1 MIPSHSGGGGSL
13 SVSSEHTE
21 PVLAVKRI
29 IASYDGVK
37 ALHGID
43 LEIAASEFVALL
55 GLNGAGKTTLFHLLS
70 GLRVP
75 DAGAI
80 TINGSD
86 MRRDPIS
93 GLRRMGVVFQE
104 PTLDLDLSVEANLRF
119 HTGLHG
125 MSRTMAAQRI
135 TEELDRVGLS
145 ESARTIARRL
155 SGGNRRRVEVARALL
170 HEPNL
175 LLLDEPTQG
184 LDPAMRHELLTY
196 AVDLCRRRSVS
207 ILWATHLVEET
218 EQAHRVVVLNRGRVI
233 AAASPSRLIERC
245 AETTLERS
253 FLRLIGSD
261 QADAAS
267 AVGP

>member
-1 MIPSHSGGGGSL
+1 
-13 SVSSEHTE
+13 VSSEHTQ
-21 PVLAVKRI
+21 PVLAVKRT

-43 LEIAASEFVALL
+43 LEIAAFEFVALL
-55 GLNGAGKTTLFHLLS
+55 GLNGAGKTTLFHLLC

-75 DAGAI
+75 DAGTI
-80 TINGSD
+80 TINGID

-93 GLRRMGVVFQE
+93 GLRQLGMVFQE
-104 PTLDLDLSVEANLRF
+104 PTLDLDLTVEASLRF
-119 HTGLHG
+119 HAGLHG

-135 TEELDRVGLS
+135 AEELDRVGLS
-145 ESARTIARRL
+145 GSARTIARRL

-175 LLLDEPTQG
+175 LLLDEATQG
-184 LDPAMRHELLTY
+184 LDAAMRHELLAY
-196 AVDLCRRRSVS
+196 VVDLCRRRGVSV
-207 ILWATHLVEET
+207 LWATHLVEEA
-218 EQAHRVVVLNRGRVI
+218 EQAHRIVVLNRGRII

-245 AETTLERS
+245 GETTLERS

-261 QADAAS
+261 QAEAARV
-267 AVGP
+267 VGP